1 MRAAEGNGPAEETG
15 DAENRVIRMNRDAA
29 DMLDPR
35 RSWPTV
41 GRVSAGA
48 AILLLVGIFDPHT
61 APALGAVAGPSWM
74 AVDAAHTSVSFTV
87 EAADGGAN
95 GTLNFNGYGNGQ
107 LTVTVPAGW
116 HVHIDFFNTGAG
128 ALPHSLEV
136 IREVA
141 KVPIQGIDPA
151 IPKATT
157 RDLIDGV
164 PPQQKDAFDFTAQPP
179 GKYLWFCG
187 VPTHGYSGMW
197 TRFVV
202 SASTRR
208 PSVTAK

>member
-1 MRAAEGNGPAEETG
+1 MRAGEGNGPAEDPVARSRG
-15 DAENRVIRMNRDAA
+15 LRMGQDAA
-29 DMLDPR
+29 EVNASREARL
-35 RSWPTV
+35 TV
-41 GRVSAGA
+41 GRMSAGA
-48 AILLLVGIFDPHT
+48 AVLMFVGAFASPT
-61 APALGAVAGPSWM
+61 VPALGAAAAPSWM
-74 AVDAAHTSVSFTV
+74 AVDAAHASVSFMV
-87 EAADGGAN
+87 KAADGGAN
-95 GTLNFNGYGNGQ
+95 GTLNFNGYANGQ
-107 LTVTVPAGW
+107 VTITVPAGW

-164 PPQQKDAFDFTAQPP
+164 PPQQKDALDFTAQPS
-179 GKYLWFCG
+179 GRYLWFCG

-197 TRFVV
+197 TRFVI
-202 SASTRR
+202 SASARL
-208 PSVTAK
+208 PSVTTK